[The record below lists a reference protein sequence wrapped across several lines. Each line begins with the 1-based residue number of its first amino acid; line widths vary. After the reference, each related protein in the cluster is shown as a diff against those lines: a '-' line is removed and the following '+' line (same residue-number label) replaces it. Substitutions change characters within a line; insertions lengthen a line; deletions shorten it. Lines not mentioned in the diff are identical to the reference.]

1 MYFSIDHHSGVPVS
15 TQIEDEIKYRA
26 VSGALAPGERLPS
39 VRALAAQL
47 RLNATTVARVY
58 RQLEAEGVIYTQAG
72 SGTFVAG
79 RPPGLTQAEQRRR
92 LEGPI
97 RQLVVEAGRLG
108 VDYGRLRDWVDAE
121 IERIRE
127 GKGGRDTRAAS

>member
-15 TQIEDEIKYRA
+15 AQISEQLTYRV
-26 VSGALAPGERLPS
+26 VSGELSPGERLPS
-39 VRALAAQL
+39 VRALAEQL
-47 RLNATTVARVY
+47 RLNPTTVARVY

-72 SGTFVAG
+72 NGTFVSG
-79 RPPGLTQAEQRRR
+79 RLPGLTKGEQQRR

-108 VDYGRLRDWVDAE
+108 VDYDRLLNWVTAE
-121 IERIRE
+121 IERIRK
-127 GKGGRDTRAAS
+127 GKEPNP

>member
-1 MYFSIDHHSGVPVS
+1 MHFTIDHHSGVPVS
-15 TQIEDEIKYRA
+15 AQIAEQIKYRV
-26 VSGALAPGERLPS
+26 VSGMLAPGERLSS
-39 VRALAAQL
+39 VRAMASRL
-47 RLNATTVARVY
+47 RLNPTTVARVY

-92 LEGPI
+92 LDGPI

-108 VDYGRLRDWVDAE
+108 VDYDRLLDWIAGE
-121 IERIRE
+121 IDCIRAGKER
-127 GKGGRDTRAAS
+127 S